1 MNTLLVFG
9 ILIVVGFVFGELAN
23 KLRLPRVTGYIIAG
37 IFLNPEVSHLI
48 PVEFVQST
56 STVTNFA
63 LAIMTFEIGGTLA
76 LEPLRELGKGIAFM
90 ALGEAQLATL
100 FVVIG
105 TLVTLPFLIHIEGG
119 SFISTYLPL
128 ALLLGALASPTDPSA
143 TLAVIHQYRAKGPV
157 SFSIMGVAAVD
168 DALGVINFSIAAA
181 LAAIFAGNAALRASA
196 FIAPL
201 IGIVGA
207 IVLGVFCGMIYYA
220 TSRFLREESEGLS
233 IVAVIAVLSSCYG
246 VATLLGLD
254 QLLATMTVGVTVV
267 NLGRSRDRIFKATE
281 NYIEPLVFV
290 LFFAISGMLLDF
302 QMLFKFLPLVLLF
315 ILFRSLGKF
324 TGAYAG
330 ATLARSPQKVRRYTC
345 LGLIPQG
352 GIVIG
357 LALIARQIPGLA
369 SVSNILL
376 SVIIGATVIHELIG
390 PLTSRI
396 ALQKAGELPGEARKN
411 RSSKKSDV

>member
-1 MNTLLVFG
+1 MNTLLDFG
-9 ILIVVGFVFGELAN
+9 ILIVVGFVFGELA
-23 KLRLPRVTGYIIAG
+23 KRLRLPRVTGYIIAG
-37 IFLNPEVSHLI
+37 IFLNPQVSHLI
-48 PVEFVQST
+48 PVDFVQST
-56 STVTNFA
+56 NTVTNIA
-63 LAIMTFEIGGTLA
+63 LAIMTFEVGGTLA
-76 LEPLRELGKGIAFM
+76 LEPLRELGKGIAFI
-90 ALGEAQLATL
+90 ALGEAELATL
-100 FVVIG
+100 FVVMG

-181 LAAIFAGNAALRASA
+181 LAAIFAGNAVLCASS
-196 FIAPL
+196 FVAPI

-207 IVLGVFCGMIYYA
+207 IVLGVFCGVIYYSA
-220 TSRFLREESEGLS
+220 SRFLREESEGLS

-267 NLGRSRDRIFKATE
+267 NLGRTRDRIFHATE

-302 QMLFKFLPLVLLF
+302 QILFKFLPLVLFF
-315 ILFRSLGKF
+315 ILFRSFGKF

-330 ATLARSPQKVRRYTC
+330 ASLAHSPQKVRRYTC

-369 SVSNILL
+369 TLSDILL

-390 PLTSRI
+390 PITSKI
-396 ALQKAGELPGEARKN
+396 ALQKAGELPGER
-411 RSSKKSDV
+411 RHDETRC

>member
-37 IFLNPEVSHLI
+37 IFLNPDVSHLI

-63 LAIMTFEIGGTLA
+63 LAIMTFEVGGTLA

-90 ALGEAQLATL
+90 ALGEAELATL

-128 ALLLGALASPTDPSA
+128 ALLLGALAAPTDPSA

-196 FIAPL
+196 FIAPF

-207 IVLGVFCGMIYYA
+207 VVLGVLCGMIYYA

-246 VATLLGLD
+246 AATLLGLD

-281 NYIEPLVFV
+281 NYIEPLIFV

-315 ILFRSLGKF
+315 IFFRSLGKF

-396 ALQKAGELPGEARKN
+396 ALQKAGELPGEARKD
-411 RSSKKSDV
+411 RSSKKSDG